1 MTLADHQRLQRAR
14 QAPGGVGRPNAR
26 PLADRLRLLVV
37 TDRGRRPPAFLD
49 AVVGDVLRG
58 GAPAVQLREK
68 DLPPR
73 DLLPLARRLR
83 LAAHRAGALFFVN
96 DRLDLALVAEADG
109 VHLGPDDLPVAA
121 ARRLAPPRFLVGAS
135 ARTPEAA
142 RAAEAD
148 GADYVGCGPVFPTR
162 TKPSPPIGLDR
173 LAAVVAAV
181 RIPVLAIGGL
191 DAARAPEVRNAG
203 TAGCAV
209 AGALMEAADPCAAT
223 AALLA
228 ALPPPSPAR

>member
-1 MTLADHQRLQRAR
+1 MSGSQ
-14 QAPGGVGRPNAR
+14 

-37 TDRGRRPPAFLD
+37 TDRGRRPPAFLA
-49 AVVGDVLRG
+49 AVVGDVLRA

-83 LAAHRAGALFFVN
+83 LAAHRADALFFVN
-96 DRLDLALVAEADG
+96 DRLDLALAAEADG
-109 VHLGPDDLPVAA
+109 VHLGPDDLAVAA
-121 ARRLAPPRFLVGAS
+121 ARRLAPPPFLVGAS
-135 ARTPEAA
+135 ARTPETA

-173 LAAVVAAV
+173 LAAVAAAV

-191 DAARAPEVRNAG
+191 DSARAPAVPAAG
-203 TAGCAV
+203 AAGCAV

-223 AALLA
+223 EALLA
-228 ALPPPSPAR
+228 AMPPPSSAR